1 MSLEQHDTEQLIDHL
16 FRHQSGKMVAVLTH
30 VVGLKNLHLIEDLVQ
45 DSFVSALQHWK
56 LKGVPAEPAA
66 WLMQTTKHKAIDLL
80 RRLNY
85 HTRYIQSQTNQNF
98 SEQVDLYFHD
108 QEISDSELRLIFS
121 CCHPS
126 FSKEDQVALTLK
138 LIFSFSISE
147 IARALILSEA
157 AIQKKISRAKEQL
170 RSGSIQLEIPTGKH
184 LQEQIEN
191 VRTVLYLLF
200 NEGYNSHKKDEL
212 IRHDLCMEAIRCT
225 KIITEHQATQG
236 PINDALL
243 ALMCLHAARFDSRI
257 SENNE
262 LILLEAQDRSLWD
275 KELIQVGYHYLNRA
289 STGDVISQYHI
300 EAAIAAEHSI
310 AKSYN
315 ETNWERILSLYDLLT
330 KTNLSPVILLNR
342 SVVLAQLGEIANAI
356 TQVLSIRGI
365 DQLIQTDHQYASV
378 LGYLYMKLSDRV
390 KAMEY
395 LQQAKSITVSLAEQ
409 KLLQTRIDQLSMN

>member
-1 MSLEQHDTEQLIDHL
+1 MRSVQHDTEQLIDHL

-56 LKGVPAEPAA
+56 LKGIPAEPAA
-66 WLMQTTKHKAIDLL
+66 WLMQIAKHKAIDLL

-85 HTRYIQSQTNQNF
+85 HTRYIQSQTNQDF
-98 SEQVDLYFHD
+98 AEQVDLHFHD
-108 QEISDSELRLIFS
+108 QEISDSELRMIFS

-138 LIFSFSISE
+138 LIFSFSIGE
-147 IARALILSEA
+147 IARSLIVSEA
-157 AIQKKISRAKEQL
+157 AIQKRISRAKEQL
-170 RSGSIQLEIPTGKH
+170 RNGSIQLEIPTGKH
-184 LQEQIEN
+184 LQERIEN
-191 VRTVLYLLF
+191 VRTILYLLF

-225 KIITEHQATQG
+225 KIITEHPATQA

-257 SENNE
+257 SANNE
-262 LILLEAQDRSLWD
+262 MILLEAQDRSLWD

-289 STGDVISQYHI
+289 SAGSTISQYHI

-310 AKSYN
+310 AITYN
-315 ETNWERILSLYDLLT
+315 DTNWSRILSLYDILE
-330 KTNLSPVILLNR
+330 KTNQSPAILLNR
-342 SVVLAQLGEIANAI
+342 SIVLAQLGQIENAI
-356 TQVLSIRGI
+356 TQVLSIAGI
-365 DQLIQTDHQYASV
+365 EQLIQTDHQYASV
-378 LGYLYMKLSDRV
+378 LGYLYMKLSNRV

-395 LQQAKSITVSLAEQ
+395 LQQAKSITISLVEQ

>member
-1 MSLEQHDTEQLIDHL
+1 MSLPQHDTEQLIDHL
-16 FRHQSGKMVAVLTH
+16 FRHQSGKMVAVLTNM
-30 VVGLKNLHLIEDLVQ
+30 VGLKNLHIIEDLVQ

-56 LKGVPAEPAA
+56 LKGVPTEPAA
-66 WLMQTTKHKAIDLL
+66 WLMQTAKHKAIDLL

-85 HTRYIQSQTNQNF
+85 HTRYIQSQTTQSF
-98 SEQVDLYFHD
+98 AEQVDSYFHE
-108 QEISDSELRLIFS
+108 QEISDSELRMIFS

-147 IARALILSEA
+147 IARALITPEA
-157 AIQKKISRAKEQL
+157 TIQKRISRAREQL
-170 RSGSIQLEIPTGKH
+170 RSGSIKLEIPTGKY
-184 LQEQIEN
+184 LQDRIEN
-191 VRTVLYLLF
+191 VRTILYLLF

-225 KIITEHQATQG
+225 KIITEHSATKD
-236 PINDALL
+236 PINNALL

-257 SENNE
+257 STNNE
-262 LILLEAQDRSLWD
+262 MVLLEAQDRSLWD
-275 KELIQVGYHYLNRA
+275 RELIQVGYQYLNLA
-289 STGDVISQYHI
+289 STGSVISQYHI

-315 ETNWERILSLYDLLT
+315 DTNWSRILSLYDLLA
-330 KTNLSPVILLNR
+330 KTNQSPAILLNR
-342 SVVLAQLGEIANAI
+342 SIVLAQLGEIANAI
-356 TQVLSIRGI
+356 TQILSIAGI
-365 DQLIQTDHQYASV
+365 EQLIQTDHQYASV

-395 LQQAKSITVSLAEQ
+395 LQQAKSMTVSFAEQ
-409 KLLQTRIDQLSMN
+409 KLLQSRINQLSMN

>member
-66 WLMQTTKHKAIDLL
+66 WLMQTAKHKAIDLL

-85 HTRYIQSQTNQNF
+85 HTRYIQSQTSQNI
-98 SEQVDLYFHD
+98 SEQVDLFFHD
-108 QEISDSELRLIFS
+108 QEISDSELRMIFS

-147 IARALILSEA
+147 IARALIVSEA
-157 AIQKKISRAKEQL
+157 AVQKKISRAKEQL
-170 RSGSIQLEIPTGKH
+170 RSGSIQLEIPAGKH
-184 LQEQIEN
+184 LQERIEN

-212 IRHDLCMEAIRCT
+212 IRHDLCMEAIRCA
-225 KIITEHQATQG
+225 KIITEHPATEG
-236 PINDALL
+236 RINDALL

-262 LILLEAQDRSLWD
+262 MILLEAQDRSLWD

-289 STGDVISQYHI
+289 STGNTISQYHI
-300 EAAIAAEHSI
+300 EAAIAAEHNI

-315 ETNWERILSLYDLLT
+315 ETNWGRVLSLYDLLT
-330 KTNLSPVILLNR
+330 KTNQSPVILLNR

-356 TQVLSIRGI
+356 TQVLSIQGI